1 MGRGFCEPALPMLLL
16 LLFFTSLELFSK
28 TFEESKEGNK
38 QGVFIRPPGCSI
50 VGELCPDI

>member
-16 LLFFTSLELFSK
+16 LLFFTSLEIFSK

-38 QGVFIRPPGCSI
+38 QEVFIRPPGCSI